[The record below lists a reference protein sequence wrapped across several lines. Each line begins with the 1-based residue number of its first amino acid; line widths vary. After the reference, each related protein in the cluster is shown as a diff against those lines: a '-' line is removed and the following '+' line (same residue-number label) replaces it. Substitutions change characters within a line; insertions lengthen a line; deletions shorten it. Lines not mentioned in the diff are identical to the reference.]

1 MPDSEDTQAS
11 KAVLSALV
19 RTVELPEMQRRVV
32 GLVARGYSTKQI
44 AERLGISPGTV
55 SAHRYAALR
64 RLGLHGPVGLV
75 HYAILKG
82 LVQPGDVP
90 GETE

>member
-1 MPDSEDTQAS
+1 MRD
-11 KAVLSALV
+11 KKGLLSAAV
-19 RTVELPEMQRRVV
+19 RTVELPERQRRVV

-44 AERLGISPGTV
+44 ALMLGLSSGTV

-64 RLGLHGPVGLV
+64 KLGLHGSVGLT

-90 GETE
+90 GETES